1 MVGDGKV
8 GTDAAL
14 LLRCW
19 EDEVLAEDRERVE
32 FPASRPQ
39 KAKPLSLCLPSP
51 RAACQKGTTNTL
63 RLGSE
68 TKPKA
73 SLRVALALVIK
84 HLNKP
89 EPYSSREHSSKAAA

>member
-1 MVGDGKV
+1 MPRYFFDVWENE
-8 GTDAAL
+8 AL
-14 LLRCW
+14 PRTGRGW
-19 EDEVLAEDRERVE
+19 S
-32 FPASRPQ
+32 FPALRPQ

-51 RAACQKGTTNTL
+51 RAVCQKGTTNTL